1 LDDDGDDEPA
11 PRKSRII
18 FKAEVFDV
26 LDSPIRQSG
35 AGRGRASFHCHLT
48 LAAKRLGAKTR
59 STSACKLTALESQ
72 EERAMILYHF
82 TPLENVPMI
91 KAEGILPLDVGGYM
105 TGGSGGLVWLTE
117 RPTTRLPD
125 AERVALKSGASV
137 NEWLGR
143 GPTARFTVRIGSH
156 DRRLVR
162 YEHWLRA
169 QKSWDRTFT
178 IPPKLKTICASFWMY
193 FGVIPPER
201 FVECDKAGGES

>member
-1 LDDDGDDEPA
+1 M
-11 PRKSRII
+11 I

-105 TGGSGGLVWLTE
+105 TGGCGGLVWLTE

-143 GPTARFTVRIGSH
+143 
-156 DRRLVR
+156 
-162 YEHWLRA
+162 LRA

-201 FVECDKAGGES
+201 FVKCMTESDVEKAEA